1 MRNKD
6 NGKGKIIVICGPTG
20 IGKTGFAVKLSR
32 QFNGQIIS
40 ADSMQIYSQLD
51 IGTAK
56 PTKEEQSLAPHH
68 MINIIEPDMDY
79 DANKFSKEGRSKIDQ
94 LLGKNILPFVVG
106 GTGFYIK
113 ALLQGLFKPVKA
125 NPEVRAQLKREFEE
139 KGVKALHDR
148 LEKCDPK
155 AALELHPN
163 DTYRVIRALE
173 IYLVSGQPITKLQS
187 RHGFEENY
195 YQTLKIGLQMDRELL
210 YKRINQRVDQMI
222 KDGFLDE
229 VKTLLQKGY
238 KRDLKSMQSIGYRH
252 LIAFIDKRLSW
263 EEAITTL
270 KRDTRRYA
278 KRQLTWF
285 KADKEIVWLAPNETT
300 KSVEMINQFTSSN
313 TGKKNAGI
321 MQIN

>member
-20 IGKTGFAVKLSR
+20 IGKTGFAVKLAR

-40 ADSMQIYSQLD
+40 ADSMQIYRQLD

-56 PTKEEQSLAPHH
+56 PTKEEQALALHH
-68 MINIIEPDMDY
+68 MIDIIEPDMDY

-94 LLGKNILPFVVG
+94 LLEKKILSFVVG

-125 NPEVRAQLKREFEE
+125 NLEVRAQLKRELENN
-139 KGVKALHDR
+139 GANALHDR
-148 LEKCDPK
+148 LKKCDPK
-155 AALELHPN
+155 AALALHPN
-163 DTYRVIRALE
+163 DTYRVARALE
-173 IYLVSGQPITKLQS
+173 IYLVSGQPITKMQKL
-187 RHGFEENY
+187 HGFDENY
-195 YQTLKIGLQMDRELL
+195 YQALKIGLQMDRELL

-222 KDGFLDE
+222 KHGFLDE

-263 EEAITTL
+263 EEAVTTL

-285 KADKEIVWLAPNETT
+285 KADKEIIWLSPNETT
-300 KSVEMINQFTSSN
+300 KAGEMINQFTASN
-313 TGKKNAGI
+313 T
-321 MQIN
+321 

>member
-6 NGKGKIIVICGPTG
+6 NGKGKIVVICGPTG
-20 IGKTGFAVKLSR
+20 IGKTGFAVKLAR

-40 ADSMQIYSQLD
+40 ADSMQIYRRLD
-51 IGTAK
+51 VGTAK
-56 PTKEEQSLAPHH
+56 PTKEEQALAPHH
-68 MINIIEPDMDY
+68 MIDIIEPDMDY
-79 DANKFSKEGRSKIDQ
+79 DANKFSKEGRTKIDQ
-94 LLGKNILPFVVG
+94 LLKKNILPFVVG

-125 NPEVRAQLKREFEE
+125 NFEVRAQLKRELES
-139 KGVKALHDR
+139 KGAKALHDR
-148 LEKCDPK
+148 LKKYDPK
-155 AALELHPN
+155 AALDLHPN

-173 IYLVSGQPITKLQS
+173 IYLISGQPITKLQS

-195 YQTLKIGLQMDRELL
+195 YQALKIGLQMDRDLL

-263 EEAITTL
+263 EETVATL

-285 KADKEIVWLAPNETT
+285 KADKQIIRLRPQDIT
-300 KSVEMINQFTSSN
+300 KAERLVRELMA
-313 TGKKNAGI
+313 K
-321 MQIN
+321 